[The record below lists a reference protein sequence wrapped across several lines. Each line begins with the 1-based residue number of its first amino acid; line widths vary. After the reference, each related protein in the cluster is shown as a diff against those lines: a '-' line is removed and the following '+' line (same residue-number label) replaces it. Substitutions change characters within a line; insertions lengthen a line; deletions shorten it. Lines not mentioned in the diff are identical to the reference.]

1 MKVLIISMTCGEGH
15 NQIAKALKNALDD
28 KKEEA
33 KIIQLYGFS
42 QKAVK
47 NQNKI
52 FLNACKYIPHLY
64 DKIWNFLRERN
75 LQKESK
81 VYMNKVIKTCKDYI
95 LKEIESYSPDAIITT
110 HNNAGAV
117 VCELKKEG
125 KLNENIKTYGLV
137 FDYCLCPYW
146 ETNKSLDYVVL
157 PHEFMK
163 KSIMERGFNENQI
176 LPYGFPVDE
185 KFTKKIDK
193 LEARKELG
201 LDADKFTVV
210 LYSGGNCLSPAYDI
224 IKQLLKAKTPL
235 QIVSICGK
243 NKKQYELVEKLI
255 LKKKLKNVLNLGFC
269 TCLEKVFSAGD
280 IVFSR
285 GGGGGLTEQINI
297 HIPFVLREK
306 LIINEKINKQLF
318 AEMGLGL
325 AMNKISQAPKIVDY
339 LYENPDKLK
348 EMSEKSK
355 EFCKPHSTL
364 DFIEKVQ
371 SVHEKQKTSTS
382 IA

>member
-15 NQIAKALKNALDD
+15 NQIAKALKKALDD
-28 KKEEA
+28 KNEEA

-42 QKAVK
+42 EKAVK
-47 NQNKI
+47 NQNKM

-64 DKIWNFLRERN
+64 GSVWHSLRRRN
-75 LQKESK
+75 PKKKSK
-81 VYMNKVIKTCKDYI
+81 GYMKGVIKDCKQYI
-95 LKEIESYSPDAIITT
+95 QEEINSFNPDAIICT

-117 VCELKKEG
+117 IDELKREG
-125 KLNENIKTYGLV
+125 KLDNKIKTYGVV

-163 KSIMERGFNENQI
+163 KSIMERGFSENQI
-176 LPYGFPVDE
+176 LPFGLPVDE
-185 KFTKKIDK
+185 KFTKEIDK
-193 LEARKELG
+193 IEARKELG
-201 LDADKFTVV
+201 LDTDKFTVV

-224 IKQLLKAKTPL
+224 IKQLLKAKAPL
-235 QIVSICGK
+235 QIVSVCGK
-243 NKKQYELVEKLI
+243 NKKQYELVEELI
-255 LKKKLKNVLNLGFC
+255 AKKKLKNVLNLGFC

-285 GGGGGLTEQINI
+285 GGGMGLTEQINR

-318 AEMGLGL
+318 AEMGLGMS
-325 AMNKISQAPKIVDY
+325 MNKISQAPKIVDY

-355 EFCKPHSTL
+355 EFCKPRSTL

-371 SVHEKQKTSTS
+371 SEYAKQKTSTS